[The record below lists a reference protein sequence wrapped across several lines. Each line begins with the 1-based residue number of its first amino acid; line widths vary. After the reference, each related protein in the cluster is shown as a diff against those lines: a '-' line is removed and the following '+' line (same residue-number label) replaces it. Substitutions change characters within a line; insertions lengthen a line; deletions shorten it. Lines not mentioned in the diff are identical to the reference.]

1 MVSDELRLR
10 LHQSESLSDIL
21 FLNKGS
27 SSPARFN
34 LLQKWCLLRLTKQ
47 LSGSGKQLLA
57 VDHQTS

>member
-10 LHQSESLSDIL
+10 LPQSESLSDIL

-34 LLQKWCLLRLTKQ
+34 LLQKWCLLRLTK